1 VPLKRRVVRQLKFMI
16 KFFFTFL
23 FCSISLN
30 SFAQNDFMPLT
41 KKDFDLKG
49 KVKSAT
55 IQQHWQ
61 KDSLNF
67 NEDGY
72 LIDQT
77 NTTQMSDDGFSS
89 TEQSYFFYSENRID
103 SVVNYN
109 FSGEDKKKSSIALN
123 KYDSENRISLYE
135 MFFLKP
141 ERELFI
147 REEYLYK
154 NGNLSSVNKVSYPGE
169 EFKST
174 EYYYYSPDSLMEFE
188 KIDSTWKDI
197 TIVVHPSENMRFVEY
212 KDKNSIT
219 RLTIVSQEERILGEN
234 WVNSS
239 GLIKRIFFIDDYHG
253 CWGEG
258 FFRYDENQFPE
269 STVFKCHNSY
279 ESYKNDNGNVVQ
291 EEKYEYEFDDF
302 GNWIKKATLEKT
314 ESGEYKYK
322 ENGTVERS
330 ITYF

>member
-1 VPLKRRVVRQLKFMI
+1 M
-16 KFFFTFL
+16 
-23 FCSISLN
+23 S
-30 SFAQNDFMPLT
+30 LT

-55 IQQHWQ
+55 IQQYWQ

-77 NTTQMSDDGFSS
+77 NTTQMSEDGYSS

-109 FSGEDKKKSSIALN
+109 FSGKDKEKFSIVLN
-123 KYDSENRISLYE
+123 EYNSENRISLHE
-135 MFFLKP
+135 MYFLNP
-141 ERELFI
+141 EKELFI

-212 KDKNSIT
+212 KDENSIT

-258 FFRYDENQFPE
+258 FFRYDKNQFPE

>member
-1 VPLKRRVVRQLKFMI
+1 MI

-30 SFAQNDFMPLT
+30 SFAQSDFMPLT

-49 KVKSAT
+49 KVKSVA
-55 IQQHWQ
+55 IQQYWQ

-77 NTTQMSDDGFSS
+77 NTTQMSEDGYSS

-109 FSGEDKKKSSIALN
+109 FNGEDKKKSSIALN

-135 MFFLKP
+135 MYFLNP
-141 ERELFI
+141 EKELFN
-147 REEYLYK
+147 RKEYLYK
-154 NGNLSSVNKVSYPGE
+154 SENLSSVERVIYSDR

-212 KDKNSIT
+212 KDENSIT

>member
-1 VPLKRRVVRQLKFMI
+1 M
-16 KFFFTFL
+16 
-23 FCSISLN
+23 S
-30 SFAQNDFMPLT
+30 LT

-55 IQQHWQ
+55 IQQYWQ

-77 NTTQMSDDGFSS
+77 NTTQMSEDGYSS

-109 FSGEDKKKSSIALN
+109 FSGKDKEKFSIVLN
-123 KYDSENRISLYE
+123 EYNSENRISLHE
-135 MFFLKP
+135 MYFLNPGK
-141 ERELFI
+141 ELFS
-147 REEYLYK
+147 REEYLYE

-291 EEKYEYEFDDF
+291 EENYEYEFDDF

>member
-1 VPLKRRVVRQLKFMI
+1 
-16 KFFFTFL
+16 
-23 FCSISLN
+23 
-30 SFAQNDFMPLT
+30 MPLT

-49 KVKSAT
+49 KVKSVA
-55 IQQHWQ
+55 IQQYWQ

-77 NTTQMSDDGFSS
+77 NTTQMSEDGYSS

-109 FSGEDKKKSSIALN
+109 FNGEDKKKSSIALN

-135 MFFLKP
+135 MYFLNP
-141 ERELFI
+141 EKELFN
-147 REEYLYK
+147 RKEYLYK
-154 NGNLSSVNKVSYPGE
+154 SENLSSVERVIYSDR

-212 KDKNSIT
+212 KDENSIT

>member
-1 VPLKRRVVRQLKFMI
+1 MI

-30 SFAQNDFMPLT
+30 SFAQSDFMPLT

-49 KVKSAT
+49 KVKSVA
-55 IQQHWQ
+55 IQQYWQ

-77 NTTQMSDDGFSS
+77 NTTQMSEDGYSS

-109 FSGEDKKKSSIALN
+109 FNGEDKKKSSIALN

-135 MFFLKP
+135 MYFLNP
-141 ERELFI
+141 EKELFN
-147 REEYLYK
+147 RKEYLYK
-154 NGNLSSVNKVSYPGE
+154 SGNLSSVERVIYSDR

-212 KDKNSIT
+212 KDENSIT

>member
-1 VPLKRRVVRQLKFMI
+1 M
-16 KFFFTFL
+16 
-23 FCSISLN
+23 S
-30 SFAQNDFMPLT
+30 
-41 KKDFDLKG
+41 
-49 KVKSAT
+49 
-55 IQQHWQ
+55 
-61 KDSLNF
+61 
-67 NEDGY
+67 EDGY
-72 LIDQT
+72 
-77 NTTQMSDDGFSS
+77 SS

-109 FSGEDKKKSSIALN
+109 FNGEDKKKSSIALN

-135 MFFLKP
+135 MYFLNP
-141 ERELFI
+141 EKELFN
-147 REEYLYK
+147 RKEYLYK
-154 NGNLSSVNKVSYPGE
+154 SENLSSVERVIYSDR

-212 KDKNSIT
+212 KDENSIT

>member
-1 VPLKRRVVRQLKFMI
+1 MVVRQLKFMI

-30 SFAQNDFMPLT
+30 SFAQSDFMPLT

-55 IQQHWQ
+55 IQQYWQ

-77 NTTQMSDDGFSS
+77 NTTQMSEDGYSS

-109 FSGEDKKKSSIALN
+109 FNGEDKKKFSIVLN
-123 KYDSENRISLYE
+123 EYNSENRISLHE

-174 EYYYYSPDSLMEFE
+174 KYYYYSPDSLMEFE

-212 KDKNSIT
+212 KDENSIT

-234 WVNSS
+234 WVYSS
-239 GLIKRIFFIDDYHG
+239 GIIKRIFFIDDYHG

-279 ESYKNDNGNVVQ
+279 ESYKNNNGRVVQ
-291 EEKYEYEFDDF
+291 EEKYEFEFDDF